1 MRTGINHTARGRGED
16 NTRRK
21 RKRTH
26 LGLYDLQ
33 IPHLNAARREIG
45 YLELDADWSLALS
58 SLRASHA
65 AAEPTRH
72 TTAMLVIALD
82 RRQIQFGPHEE
93 LLAAAELLD
102 LPHNGGFLRRVVH
115 GSDVGAEAGRVGV
128 FGDGD
133 EDFDVVSRG
142 AAFELGSCLDGESSG
157 FLSLG
162 H

>member
-1 MRTGINHTARGRGED
+1 MRTGINHTARAVGGEE

-21 RKRTH
+21 RKRRTH

-45 YLELDADWSLALS
+45 YLELDADWSLPLS
-58 SLRASHA
+58 PLRASHA

-72 TTAMLVIALD
+72 ATAMLVIALD
-82 RRQIQFGPHEE
+82 RRQIQFGPHQE

-102 LPHNGGFLRRVVH
+102 LPHDGGFLRRVVH
-115 GSDVGAEAGRVGV
+115 GSDICAEAGRVGV
-128 FGDGD
+128 FRDGD

-142 AAFELGSCLDGESSG
+142 AAFELGSCLDEGKG
-157 FLSLG
+157 
-162 H
+162 